1 MRRMY
6 ADLPIT
12 WNGVGEVAVSAV
24 DDPPG
29 YSEGSPSGWF
39 TLGTIGQVTPSRWKF
54 LPPLNFNGTAGS
66 LKRTPRCPVHVNA

>member
-24 DDPPG
+24 DDPPEYCRRIDVG
-29 YSEGSPSGWF
+29 VVHSGNDRPGDTL
-39 TLGTIGQVTPSRWKF
+39 TLGVPSS
-54 LPPLNFNGTAGS
+54 LNFNGTAGS